1 MPGLRSLIGRL
12 RRHDE
17 QPDRALVLQPS
28 GGGSARPVGQ
38 GRTEPRRTPLP
49 TEPGEPTESPVPTGG
64 PVPTEPVVSSVH
76 ESVDEERLHDLLR
89 EDPNDERLFAE
100 LAAVVRRRAAEHTS
114 GDVLRAEETA
124 VWALAEELA
133 HDQRAWYPLVEL
145 ARLSLHDDREAA
157 TRRLGIAAERDPSGQ
172 ALLAGLVILREAG
185 DHDAALGL
193 GMGHWRPNEHP
204 LEAGRELVSAAVDA
218 RRLAEARRH
227 LDALGAHP
235 DATGV
240 AAMRRD
246 LEVAVATAERAR
258 KD

>member
-1 MPGLRSLIGRL
+1 MPGLRSLIDRL

-17 QPDRALVLQPS
+17 EPDRALALEPS
-28 GGGSARPVGQ
+28 GGGSGRPGAR
-38 GRTEPRRTPLP
+38 GRPQPSRAPLT
-49 TEPGEPTESPVPTGG
+49 TEPGEPTGS

-89 EDPNDERLFAE
+89 EDPNDDRLFAE

-145 ARLSLHDDREAA
+145 ARLSLNDDREAA

-193 GMGHWRPNEHP
+193 GMGHWRPTEHP

-246 LEVAVATAERAR
+246 LEIAVATAERAR
-258 KD
+258 TD

>member
-1 MPGLRSLIGRL
+1 MTGLRSLIGRL
-12 RRHDE
+12 RRRDE
-17 QPDRALVLQPS
+17 QPDRTRVLQPA
-28 GGGSARPVGQ
+28 GA
-38 GRTEPRRTPLP
+38 
-49 TEPGEPTESPVPTGG
+49 G
-64 PVPTEPVVSSVH
+64 PERHAVAERHVAAERNVSSVH

-89 EDPNDERLFAE
+89 EDPNDEQRFAE

-114 GDVLRAEETA
+114 GDALRAEETA

-145 ARLSLHDDREAA
+145 ARLSLNDDREAA

-193 GMGHWRPNEHP
+193 GMGHWRPTEHP

-246 LEVAVATAERAR
+246 LEVAITAAERAR
-258 KD
+258 KG